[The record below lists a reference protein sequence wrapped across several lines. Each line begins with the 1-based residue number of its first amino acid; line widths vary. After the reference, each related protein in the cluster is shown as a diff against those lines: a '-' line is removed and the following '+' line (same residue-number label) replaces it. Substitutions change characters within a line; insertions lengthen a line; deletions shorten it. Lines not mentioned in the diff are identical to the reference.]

1 MIRKLTIGTILS
13 ILIFFSTS
21 FLTVLFQIN
30 SPLHRQTND
39 HVDIGFPLTYY
50 SQFMVDYPIV
60 NSGWE
65 GKNLIIDIIIT
76 WTLTTGIYLF
86 LTRKTK

>member
-1 MIRKLTIGTILS
+1 
-13 ILIFFSTS
+13 
-21 FLTVLFQIN
+21 
-30 SPLHRQTND
+30 
-39 HVDIGFPLTYY
+39 LTYY